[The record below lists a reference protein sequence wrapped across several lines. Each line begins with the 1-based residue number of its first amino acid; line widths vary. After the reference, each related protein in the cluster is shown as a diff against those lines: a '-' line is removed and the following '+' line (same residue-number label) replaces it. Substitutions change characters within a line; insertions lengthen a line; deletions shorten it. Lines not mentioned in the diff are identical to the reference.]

1 MCDYD
6 YALLVLYVI
15 DIMCYFGLRMILI
28 MRELY
33 YVWFVLYVIVIMCDW

>member
-15 DIMCYFGLRMILI
+15 DIMCYW
-28 MRELY
+28 Y
-33 YVWFVLYVIVIMCDW
+33 YLHFLLYVIYITCDIMSDYDYV